1 MTNGIYLDFER
12 PIVELEQKIAEMEA
26 LAGERGMDVSTELS
40 TLHAKLARLR
50 EDIFS
55 QLTPLQRV
63 QLARHPRRPYPL
75 DFIERCFTDWLEL
88 HGDRAYADDH
98 AMLGGLARFDGRP
111 VMVIGQ
117 QKGRDTKENLRR
129 NFGMPHPEGYR
140 KALRLMRVAEKF
152 DHPIITLIDTP
163 GAYPGIG
170 AEERGQAEAIARN
183 LREMAALTVP
193 TISVVTGEGASG
205 GALGIGVT
213 DRILI
218 LENAFY
224 SVISPEGCAAILWKD
239 GEKREVAARAMRI
252 TADDLYEL
260 GVVDEIVAEPMGGAH
275 TDYASTARAVED
287 AIRRHLQEV
296 SAWEADERIRRRREK
311 YRTMGAW
318 QSNEGIHGAV
328 RAAAPTGTPP

>member
-1 MTNGIYLDFER
+1 
-12 PIVELEQKIAEMEA
+12 
-26 LAGERGMDVSTELS
+26 
-40 TLHAKLARLR
+40 
-50 EDIFS
+50 
-55 QLTPLQRV
+55 
-63 QLARHPRRPYPL
+63 
-75 DFIERCFTDWLEL
+75 
-88 HGDRAYADDH
+88 
-98 AMLGGLARFDGRP
+98 
-111 VMVIGQ
+111 
-117 QKGRDTKENLRR
+117 
-129 NFGMPHPEGYR
+129 
-140 KALRLMRVAEKF
+140 MRVAEKF

-296 SAWEADERIRRRREK
+296 SAWEADDRIRRRREK